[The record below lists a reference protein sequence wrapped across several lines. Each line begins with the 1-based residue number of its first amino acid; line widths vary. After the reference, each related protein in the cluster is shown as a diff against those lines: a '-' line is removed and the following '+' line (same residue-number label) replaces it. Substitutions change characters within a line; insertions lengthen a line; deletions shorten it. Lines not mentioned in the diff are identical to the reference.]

1 MFRSR
6 LIPII
11 LIENRGLYKS
21 IKFKNHRY
29 LGDSLNTIRL
39 FNDKEVDELV
49 ILDIGARKATKGID
63 FEYLEKLSAECFMP
77 VCYGGVDNILQV
89 EKLFKLGFEKISFNT
104 ALDEKI
110 DLVKEVA
117 KKYGVQ
123 SVVASIDVKKNIF
136 GKYNIYIENG
146 TKKIKWNLE
155 EYVKYLQDNGVG
167 EILLTSMDQEGTMTA
182 YDYELIKLV
191 SEAVEIP
198 VIANGGAGSLSECKK
213 AIDSGASAA
222 AASSIF
228 SYYGKKNAV
237 LVNYPTQ
244 KEIME
249 NLKDKSN

>member
-29 LGDSLNTIRL
+29 LGDPLNTIRL

-49 ILDIGARKATKGID
+49 ILDIGARKSSKGID

-77 VCYGGVDNILQV
+77 VCYGGGVDNILQV

-110 DLVKEVA
+110 GLVKEVA

-146 TKKIKWNLE
+146 TKKTKWNLE
-155 EYVKYLQDNGVG
+155 EYLKHLQDNGAG
-167 EILLTSMDQEGTMTA
+167 EILLTSIDQEGTMTE
-182 YDYELIKLV
+182 YDYDLIKLV

-213 AIDSGASAA
+213 AIDNGASAA

-228 SYYGKKNAV
+228 SYYGKKKAV
-237 LVNYPTQ
+237 LINYPTQ
-244 KEIME
+244 KEIMKC
-249 NLKDKSN
+249 LMM

>member
-1 MFRSR
+1 M
-6 LIPII
+6 
-11 LIENRGLYKS
+11 
-21 IKFKNHRY
+21 
-29 LGDSLNTIRL
+29 
-39 FNDKEVDELV
+39 
-49 ILDIGARKATKGID
+49 
-63 FEYLEKLSAECFMP
+63 
-77 VCYGGVDNILQV
+77 QV

-155 EYVKYLQDNGVG
+155 EYVKHLQDNGVG
-167 EILLTSMDQEGTMTA
+167 EILITSIDQEGSMTA

-191 SEAVEIP
+191 SESIEIL
-198 VIANGGAGSLSECKK
+198 VVANGGAGSLSECKK

-244 KEIME
+244 AEIME
-249 NLKDKSN
+249 CFSL